1 MQADEEASNAT
12 KVSNDAARVASL
24 FITFHLP
31 SALSRHKNNRP
42 FAKLA
47 NDRI

>member
-12 KVSNDAARVASL
+12 KVSSVAAKVASL
-24 FITFHLP
+24 FIPPHLP
-31 SALSRHKNNRP
+31 SVLSRHKNNRP